1 MSVVLYSCQAVD
13 IIVVAEQEWI
23 SNLDKSVLFN
33 KNSI

>member
-1 MSVVLYSCQAVD
+1 MSVVLYSCQAVH